1 MCQAEKIR
9 GVLRAGGLIIGG
21 HTFLKD
27 PAITEMLGFHGYEFV
42 WIDGEHGAYSLETL
56 QLHVAAADAA
66 GTASFIRVA
75 WNDPVLIK
83 PVLDMGPDGLIAPMI
98 CTEEEARAFVRAC
111 SYPPDGIRG
120 FGPRRAC
127 RYGAIDTPTYLKEAP
142 ARMLRIPQIEHID
155 AVRNLAA
162 IIAVPGIDLIIV
174 GPNDL
179 SASMGHLGD
188 TRHPDMMSIYD
199 EIAAVCTR
207 AGMPFGVS
215 LGPTDM
221 ASVQDWKRR
230 GVSLIGCG
238 DDISFISLSA
248 RSTIAAV
255 RSEG

>member
-1 MCQAEKIR
+1 MCQAERIR
-9 GVLRAGGLIIGG
+9 AKLRAGRLIVGG

-42 WIDGEHGAYSLETL
+42 WIDGEHGAFNPETL
-56 QLHVAAADAA
+56 LLHIVAADAA
-66 GTASFIRVA
+66 GTASFVRVA
-75 WNDPVLIK
+75 WNDPVVIK

-111 SYPPDGIRG
+111 SYPPEGVRG

-127 RYGAIDTPTYLKEAP
+127 RYGAVDTPAYAREAQ
-142 ARMLRIPQIEHID
+142 ARMLRIPQIEHIE

-162 IIAVPGIDLIIV
+162 IIAVRGIDLVII

-188 TRHPDMMSIYD
+188 TRHPDMMPVYD
-199 EIAAVCTR
+199 EIAAVCVR

-221 ASVQDWKRR
+221 VSADEWKKR
-230 GVSLIGCG
+230 GASLIGCG
-238 DDISFISLSA
+238 DDISFISIGA
-248 RSTIAAV
+248 RKTIAAI
-255 RSEG
+255 RSEA